1 MMNEAKLRKIINILR
16 EHLQEEMPTMS
27 VGHGKIAG
35 TVEAGDDPPVRKKK
49 KKIMHLLESGP
60 EKLVRLLQEEQP
72 MLGRS
77 KVEVLESKL
86 DIYED
91 LSKQMLEKL
100 EKFMSSIQENS
111 NKIALFLRDMKI
123 DLTRETRAND
133 SILKLIE
140 KVEEDVK
147 SLEAKIESL
156 SRFRWLA
163 LGVAATAML
172 IVNVLQISSDSFV
185 NGRNVLPNV
194 VEQVEKK

>member
-1 MMNEAKLRKIINILR
+1 
-16 EHLQEEMPTMS
+16 
-27 VGHGKIAG
+27 
-35 TVEAGDDPPVRKKK
+35 
-49 KKIMHLLESGP
+49 
-60 EKLVRLLQEEQP
+60 
-72 MLGRS
+72 MLGRA

-100 EKFMSSIQENS
+100 ERAVSTIQENS
-111 NKIALFLRDMKI
+111 NKI
-123 DLTRETRAND
+123 
-133 SILKLIE
+133 SIILERHENRLDEGDKAQAATLKLIE

-147 SLEAKIESL
+147 SLEVKIESL

-172 IVNVLQISSDSFV
+172 IVNILQISSDSFV
-185 NGRNVLPNV
+185 TGRNVLPNV